1 MAPTDIDLNPSLSS
15 DRAGLVLFDTLH
27 GYLPPADEQKAANLE
42 KWGILENMARL
53 VQGAHDAGVTVFYG
67 AADHA
72 GDGADI
78 ASRLTDTDMDLNP
91 WDDRERR
98 FMPMHRRGHKGAEIA
113 IEVKPVEGDVMVP
126 KHRWSAFHQTH
137 LDLQLRVRKLNIV
150 ILAGGSTDVGIAST
164 AFSARDL
171 DYGLVIAR
179 DCCYSHRGDNNDFL
193 MDRIFPRMAR
203 VMSTDQIIELMKN

>member
-1 MAPTDIDLNPSLSS
+1 
-15 DRAGLVLFDTLH
+15 
-27 GYLPPADEQKAANLE
+27 
-42 KWGILENMARL
+42 
-53 VQGAHDAGVTVFYG
+53 
-67 AADHA
+67 
-72 GDGADI
+72 
-78 ASRLTDTDMDLNP
+78 
-91 WDDRERR
+91 
-98 FMPMHRRGHKGAEIA
+98 
-113 IEVKPVEGDVMVP
+113 
-126 KHRWSAFHQTH
+126 
-137 LDLQLRVRKLNIV
+137 VRKLNTV